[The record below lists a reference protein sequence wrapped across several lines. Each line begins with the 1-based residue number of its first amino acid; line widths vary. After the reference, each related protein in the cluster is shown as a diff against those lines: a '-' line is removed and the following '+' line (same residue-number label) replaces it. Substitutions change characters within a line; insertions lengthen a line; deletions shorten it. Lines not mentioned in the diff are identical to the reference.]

1 MTTALRARTA
11 DVLLW
16 IALLAS
22 IGSCSGAS
30 PTGPSAAT
38 GVPADT
44 RSTLTPVT
52 ATADWPASTPDA
64 ERLDSVRLTDA
75 VNRVRRGDYG
85 RIHALLVV
93 RNERLV
99 VEEYFNGWFPA
110 GEHTQQSVTKSVTS
124 LAAGLAVDRGML
136 RVTDAVATLFP
147 DYEPLA
153 ARDGYKDTLTVRDL
167 LTMRTGLDWSEQNYE
182 GSPLER
188 LNTCSCDWIR
198 FMLDWRMREP
208 PGARF
213 EYVSGGVILLGA
225 VIGRATGTRVDRLL
239 DEHLFQPLGFESVRW
254 FHGLP
259 GGLPHTGGGLF
270 LRARDMAKLGT
281 LAVTGGRWQGR
292 QLISEAWIRES
303 TQPRPETVRSL
314 GGQPATYGYLWWG
327 LPGGVITASGA
338 RGQWIFAVPDRQ
350 LVVVSIAENT
360 GALEGAA
367 VRLLYDFVLPA
378 VQ

>member
-1 MTTALRARTA
+1 MVASRAVTVA
-11 DVLLW
+11 
-16 IALLAS
+16 IALLATCAW
-22 IGSCSGAS
+22 GCSS
-30 PTGPSAAT
+30 PPPTGPSPSASA
-38 GVPADT
+38 PADT
-44 RSTLTPVT
+44 RTTLTPVT
-52 ATADWPASTPDA
+52 STAEWPVSTPEA
-64 ERLDSVRLTDA
+64 ERLDGVRLTDA
-75 VNRVRRGDYG
+75 VNRIRRGEYG

-99 VEEYFNGWFPA
+99 VEEYFNGWVAA

-124 LAAGLAVDRGML
+124 LAAGLAVDRGAL
-136 RVTDAVATLFP
+136 RLTDTVTALFP
-147 DYEPLA
+147 DYEPIA
-153 ARDGYKDTLTVRDL
+153 ARDGHKDALTVRDL
-167 LTMRTGLDWSEQNYE
+167 LTMRTGLDWSEQNYQ

-208 PGARF
+208 PGTRF

-225 VIGRATGTRVDRLL
+225 VIGRATGVRIDMWL
-239 DEHLFQPLGFESVRW
+239 EEQLFRPLGFESVRW

-281 LAVTGGRWQGR
+281 LTVTGGRWQGR
-292 QLISEAWIRES
+292 QLISEAWMRES
-303 TQPRPETVRSL
+303 TLSRPDTVRSL

-327 LPGGVITASGA
+327 LPGGVIAASGA

-350 LVVVSIAENT
+350 LVVVSIAENA
-360 GALEGAA
+360 GGLEAA
-367 VRLLYDFVLPA
+367 GVRLLYEFVLPA
-378 VQ
+378 AQ